1 MQSLLYVWKW
11 IAGLPAPEPVQA
23 SPVDGLPF
31 PTGDGGANPGIH
43 LHGSFGDGSHMIQ
56 ADEIRPVE
64 AEEAAAHQGVFP
76 CLDAFRLSRS
86 PTGGVEYGGVAEA
99 LQVGNL
105 RQGHPAA
112 DVSGLYQNLRLLPG
126 RRDCAR
132 ARQRKSSSSFTGFM
146 R

>member
-31 PTGDGGANPGIH
+31 PTGDGEANPGIH

-76 CLDAFRLSRS
+76 CLDAFSALQV
-86 PTGGVEYGGVAEA
+86 PTGGVEYGGVAPSTSCSRSPTITA
-99 LQVGNL
+99 
-105 RQGHPAA
+105 P
-112 DVSGLYQNLRLLPG
+112 
-126 RRDCAR
+126 
-132 ARQRKSSSSFTGFM
+132 
-146 R
+146 